1 MKYKTDINIILDRSG
16 SMQSLRETV
25 VEQLNK
31 FIAKNKEVK
40 ESARFN
46 LYQFDTVLETVV
58 EDCDIQEVKTF
69 TQEDFVPRGGT
80 KLIDAGCTYID
91 KIGSKLGGM
100 QQKER
105 PKQVFVVFITDG
117 EENSSQEFKMT
128 DLRSRIE
135 HQREKYKWQFVF
147 IGTNED
153 GLKEGNNYSKSVGI
167 NNVISLDTLTRYGHT
182 PQQMMNSSFD
192 YLSSGMSCLRGMNVA
207 NVDNFNDLAT
217 SNSEK

>member
-16 SMQSLRETV
+16 SMSSLRETV

-31 FIAKNKEVK
+31 FIQKNKQVK

-46 LYQFDTVLETVV
+46 LYQFDTILETVM
-58 EDCDIQEVKTF
+58 EDCDIQEVKMF

-91 KIGSKLGGM
+91 KIGNKLSAM
-100 QQKER
+100 PQKDR
-105 PKQVFVVFITDG
+105 PKQVFFVLITDG
-117 EENSSQEFKMT
+117 EENSSQEFKME
-128 DLRSRIE
+128 DLRSRIN

-147 IGTNED
+147 IGTNEE
-153 GLKEGNNYSKSVGI
+153 GLKEANNYSQSVGL
-167 NNVISLDTLTRYGHT
+167 NNVITSDILTRYGQS
-182 PQQMMNSSFD
+182 PGEMLVSSFD
-192 YLSSGMSCLRGMNVA
+192 YMASGLACMRSMNCS

-217 SNSEK
+217 SNQEI